1 MVSTSEEKTALER
14 RAKALFDEGVDGLD
28 ARTRSRLTQARHA
41 AVAALAQQREPFMRR
56 WLLPTAGLAT
66 AALVAVIVAF
76 NLDPAANEPQLAAAS
91 LAVEDMDILSGAEN
105 IELLEDMEF
114 YAWLE
119 SEPDLSEET
128 QRAPGIAPSRS

>member
-1 MVSTSEEKTALER
+1 MVSTRDEKTELER
-14 RAKALFDEGVDGLD
+14 RAKALFDAGVEGLD

-41 AVAALAQQREPFMRR
+41 AVATLARHRDPFPRR
-56 WLLPTAGLAT
+56 WLLPVAGLAT
-66 AALVAVIVAF
+66 AALVAVVVVF
-76 NLDPAANEPQLAAAS
+76 NLDPAANEHRLAAAS
-91 LAVEDMDILSGAEN
+91 LAVEDMDILSGPVN

-119 SEPDLSEET
+119 SEPDLSEDP